1 MSSLKEKLKN
11 IKILQ
16 SKYKNLTREEWSAL
30 CNLKNDKNIVIEG
43 ADNGSVVVVWDRDD
57 YIKEAEKQLDDKDIH
72 EDVCNDPGPLI
83 STLLK
88 TIEKFL
94 KSWGPEYRYN

>member
-16 SKYKNLTREEWSAL
+16 SKYKNITREEWNAL
-30 CNLKNDKNIVIEG
+30 CNLKNDKNIAIEG
-43 ADNGSVVVVWDRDD
+43 ADKGSAVAVWDRDD
-57 YIKEAEKQLDDKDIH
+57 YIKEAEKQLDDKDAH
-72 EDVCNDPGPLI
+72 EDVCNDPGSFI

-88 TIEKFL
+88 TIEKIL
-94 KSWGPEYRYN
+94 KRWGPEYRYN